1 MILGTIISVFLFDF
15 HLTAQFAWGAAL
27 VISSAYMYGV
37 YSLALLSPPRPP
49 SSPRTP
55 PHATPSHPHPTP
67 PRVLR
72 PQAAWP

>member
-37 YSLALLSPPRPP
+37 YSLALLAPPRPP
-49 SSPRTP
+49 RSPRT
-55 PHATPSHPHPTP
+55 HPQRLVISTGHDSDTLGSDS
-67 PRVLR
+67 LR
-72 PQAAWP
+72 A